1 MYKLIYWLIV
11 DNHPCSSP
19 HENLHFSWYRA
30 SLKTALKALTIFS
43 VWAFPSILVPLICH
57 ARKHGTYA
65 LCTVTT
71 VRTPLVFSVHTSW
84 FGGSELLIAI
94 EVIKSTSWGRKI
106 SSNLSHSPNS
116 SFLSSLNF
124 NVIDCRHYA

>member
-1 MYKLIYWLIV
+1 MLSIVQIYWLIV

-19 HENLHFSWYRA
+19 WENLHFSRYRA

-43 VWAFPSILVPLICH
+43 VWAFPSILVPLICY
-57 ARKHGTYA
+57 ARKHSTYA
-65 LCTVTT
+65 LCIVTT
-71 VRTPLVFSVHTSW
+71 VRTLVFSVHTSW

-106 SSNLSHSPNS
+106 SSNLSRYPTLLTRHLLAHSTPM
-116 SFLSSLNF
+116 
-124 NVIDCRHYA
+124 